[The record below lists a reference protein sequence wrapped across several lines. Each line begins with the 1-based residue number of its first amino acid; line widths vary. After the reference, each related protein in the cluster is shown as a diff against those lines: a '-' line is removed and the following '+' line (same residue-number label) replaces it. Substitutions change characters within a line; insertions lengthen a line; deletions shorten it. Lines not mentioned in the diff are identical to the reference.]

1 MKLTELT
8 EGFEALEKQLLEKA
22 VSRAKQKFMGMVY
35 ATKKGG
41 KPASKDVAKV
51 ARGMSKKSAKD
62 FAATKHTGK
71 PEHVTDECA
80 GVGIITKQN
89 STVDVNKNTPRKNL
103 KAFKL
108 I

>member
-8 EGFEALEKQLLEKA
+8 EGFENAEQRLDEKA
-22 VSRAKQKFMGMVY
+22 VSKAQQKFMGMVY
-35 ATKKGG
+35 AAKKGG
-41 KPASKDVAKV
+41 KPASKEVAKV
-51 ARGMSKKSAKD
+51 ARGMSKKSAHD
-62 FAATKHTGK
+62 FAATKHKGK

-89 STVDVNKNTPRKNL
+89 STVDVNKGTPRKNL

-108 I
+108 V